1 MSECSDTI
9 LAGPVFVGPGGGV
22 LINVSDNVAL
32 NLGIATQLGF
42 PNFTFNFDFNAGV
55 AVEF

>member
-1 MSECSDTI
+1 V
-9 LAGPVFVGPGGGV
+9 LAGPVFVGGGGG
-22 LINVSDNVAL
+22 LMINVSDNFAL

-42 PNFTFNFDFNAGV
+42 PNFTFNIDFNAGL